1 MENSILCIGGFLVK
15 NNSNNN
21 TKMKNTLASF
31 LLLIILLGFGLQS
44 CQNNTKADEIV
55 AKKGGRVTVGHRH

>member
-44 CQNNTKADEIV
+44 CQNNTKADQ
-55 AKKGGRVTVGHRH
+55 